1 MGARKIF
8 AVYDQG
14 EEEGEFTSKEITE
27 HWGIRQETV
36 SCCADTGKLYKGRYM
51 FETVDEVIS
60 KAKNEPLWKKWD
72 VARLK
77 LLEAGREKGGTR

>member
-1 MGARKIF
+1 MAARKIF

-14 EEEGEFTSKEITE
+14 KEEGEFTSKEITE
-27 HWGIRQETV
+27 LWGIRQETV
-36 SCCADTGKLYKGRYM
+36 SCCADTGKLYKGRYL

-72 VARLK
+72 AERLK
-77 LLEAGREKGGTR
+77 LLEAGRREFGN

>member
-8 AVYDQG
+8 AVYDNG
-14 EEEGEFTSKEITE
+14 IEEGEFTSKEIAE

-51 FETVDEVIS
+51 FETVDEVVS

-72 VARLK
+72 AARLK
-77 LLEAGREKGGTR
+77 LLEEGRKEFGN

>member
-8 AVYDQG
+8 MVYDHG
-14 EEEGEFTSKEITE
+14 KEEGEFTSKEITE
-27 HWGIRQETV
+27 LWGIRQETV
-36 SCCADTGKLYKGRYM
+36 SCCADTGKLYKGRYL

-72 VARLK
+72 VERLK
-77 LLEAGREKGGTR
+77 LLETGR